1 MGPAPQRSTYQS
13 AASSIYEPQKQ
24 AEEQQIHTTNQT
36 TKNTLEAEKGQVGT
50 DYQSAIDKLTQSV
63 QDQSAKIDQLYTER
77 LGGNFSGLQGND
89 MGNLFAR
96 TNQAQSI
103 IEQTR
108 ANKLASIATAE
119 GNADINMNSQLAAL
133 APKYQSLEAD
143 YANKA
148 YGAAV
153 TQYDTDAYRQQQLQ
167 LKQSEDAATNAY
179 RQQDLALRAQTA
191 GNSVANKYKAVGK
204 STYVTSP
211 NGNQVKNTSTS
222 NGYDFTG
229 PNGQPINMAEYV
241 SGKNGGQI
249 NVNDVLDLL
258 QNGSSYDRQIYR
270 QVQASGQ
277 TDPNKILQVIAQE
290 DKKNYY
296 GFGG

>member
-1 MGPAPQRSTYQS
+1 MGPSPSLSTYQA

-24 AEEQQIHTTNQT
+24 AEQMQIQSTNQT
-36 TKNTLEAEKGQVGT
+36 TKNTLESEKGQIGT
-50 DYQSAIDKLTQSV
+50 DYQSAIDKLSQSV
-63 QDQSAKIDQLYTER
+63 QDQSARIDQMYNER
-77 LGGNFSGLQGND
+77 LGGNISGLQGND
-89 MGNLFAR
+89 YGQMFAR
-96 TNQAQSI
+96 ANEQQSI

-108 ANKLASIATAE
+108 ANRLASITTAE
-119 GNADINMNSQLAAL
+119 GNADITANAQLAAL
-133 APKYQSLEAD
+133 TPKYQSLEAD

-153 TQYDTDAYRQQQLQ
+153 TQYNTDAYRQQTLQ
-167 LKQSEDAATNAY
+167 MRAQQEADTNAY
-179 RQQDLALRAQTA
+179 RQQDLALRAQSA

-204 STYVTSP
+204 STYVNSP
-211 NGNQVKNTSTS
+211 NGNKVKNTSTS